1 MWIFLTQ
8 GFAMGLYAALQPGP
22 FQTYILS
29 ETLRRG
35 WRKSLPMAFAPLVSD
50 LPPVLLTLLVLSRM
64 PQGVLDGLR
73 IAGGLLML
81 YLARG
86 AFRSFTTQTED
97 TVAVEESP
105 AKSLFSAA
113 AINILSPSVYLFW
126 TTIGAPIVLDGW
138 QISPLHG
145 LSFIIGMYSVFIPSL
160 VTLIILFGQ
169 TGRLP
174 TKAQKWIGY
183 GLALLLALLGLYQIW
198 VGVSTFIS

>member
-81 YLARG
+81 TLARG
-86 AFRSFTTQTED
+86 AFRSFTTQTEE
-97 TVAVEESP
+97 TVAVEASP

-160 VTLIILFGQ
+160 VALIILFGQ

-174 TKAQKWIGY
+174 AKAQKWIGY

-198 VGVSTFIS
+198 VGLSAFIG

>member
-1 MWIFLTQ
+1 MWIFFTQ

-22 FQTYILS
+22 FQTYLLS

-35 WRKSLPMAFAPLVSD
+35 WRKALPMALAPLVSD

-64 PQGVLDGLR
+64 PAGFLNALR

-86 AFRSFTTQTED
+86 AYQAFTRKQADPLPLDET
-97 TVAVEESP
+97 P

-113 AINILSPSVYLFW
+113 AINLLSPSVYLFW
-126 TTIGAPIVLDGW
+126 TTIGAPIVLQGW
-138 QISPLHG
+138 QQSPMHG
-145 LSFIIGMYSVFIPSL
+145 LAFILGMYMVFIPSL
-160 VTLIILFGQ
+160 AALIILFGQ

-174 TKAQKWIGY
+174 DKAQKWIGY
-183 GLALLLALLGLYQIW
+183 GLTVLLAGMGLYQVWYGINTLM
-198 VGVSTFIS
+198 G

>member
-1 MWIFLTQ
+1 MCIFLTQ

-35 WRKSLPMAFAPLVSD
+35 WRKSLPMTFAPLVSD

-81 YLARG
+81 TLARG
-86 AFRSFTTQTED
+86 AYKSFNQQTEVPD
-97 TVAVEESP
+97 TVDEGP

-126 TTIGAPIVLDGW
+126 STIGAPIVLDGW
-138 QISPLHG
+138 QISPMHG
-145 LSFIIGMYSVFIPSL
+145 LAFIIGMYAVFIPAL
-160 VTLIILFGQ
+160 ITLILLFGQ

-174 TKAQKWIGY
+174 AKARQWMGY

-198 VGVSTFIS
+198 VGVSAFIL

>member
-1 MWIFLTQ
+1 
-8 GFAMGLYAALQPGP
+8 
-22 FQTYILS
+22 
-29 ETLRRG
+29 
-35 WRKSLPMAFAPLVSD
+35 
-50 LPPVLLTLLVLSRM
+50 M
-64 PQGVLDGLR
+64 PQGVLDALR

-81 YLARG
+81 TLARG
-86 AFRSFTTQTED
+86 AFRSFTTQTEE
-97 TVAVEESP
+97 TAIVEESP

-174 TKAQKWIGY
+174 AKAQKWIGY

-198 VGVSTFIS
+198 VGLSTFIG